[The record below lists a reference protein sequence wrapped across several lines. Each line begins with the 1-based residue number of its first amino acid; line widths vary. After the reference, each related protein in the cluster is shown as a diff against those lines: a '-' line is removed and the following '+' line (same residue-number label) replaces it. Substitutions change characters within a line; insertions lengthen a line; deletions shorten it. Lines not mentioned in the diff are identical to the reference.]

1 MLRMD
6 QYEHVRT
13 ANRVYG
19 HSISKISRD
28 TGHSRNTIK
37 KVLRGEKQNY
47 TPRKT
52 QPQPVIG
59 EFSHFIEQWL
69 LNDKEQPKKQ
79 RHTARRIY
87 HRLVSEYGFTGSESN
102 IRRHVREVKA
112 CLGMG
117 QIKAFIPLA
126 PDLGQEAEIDWGTA
140 TIKLDGQPTKV
151 KMFCMRSKGSGKSF
165 VRLYPCERQ
174 QAFFDGMMQGFAFFG
189 GIFPILIFDNLTTAV
204 KKVLVG
210 KKQLEQDS
218 FVKFRSY
225 YNFSARFCNPGQ
237 GHEKG
242 GVEGLVGFARRN
254 FLVPVPEVDSLEILN
269 KQILQECIA
278 YGGHRIAGRQQTV
291 AELFE
296 QEKKFLISLP
306 LIPFSNLQF
315 YNQKADK
322 YATVIIDKN
331 RYSVPVKYSG
341 YRLRITAGFDQ
352 VEIFYQN
359 LKIATHKRL
368 YNNNQW
374 QLNPDHY
381 LDLLRERPLAFHSA
395 RMIKSWRKQWPDNM
409 ERLLSRFCTA
419 QGESR
424 GIKDFILVLMLFRT
438 HAKEEVHNAI
448 KIAVTASLSN
458 SSGVEHIL
466 LSNRETPTRIESLPD
481 RSSLP
486 DADIASYAQL
496 GGVQ

>member
-13 ANRVYG
+13 ASRVYG
-19 HSISKISRD
+19 HSISKIARD

-37 KVLRGEKQNY
+37 KALQGEKQNY
-47 TPRKT
+47 SPRKK
-52 QPQPVIG
+52 QPHPVVG
-59 EFSHFIEQWL
+59 EYSHIIEKWL
-69 LNDKEQPKKQ
+69 IDDKTQPKKQ
-79 RHTARRIY
+79 RHTARRVY
-87 HRLVSEYGFTGSESN
+87 HRLVSEHGFSGSESN
-102 IRRHVREVKA
+102 IRKYVREIRA
-112 CLGMG
+112 LLGIG
-117 QIKAFIPLA
+117 QAKAFIPLA
-126 PDLGQEAEIDWGTA
+126 PDLGQEVEIDWGTA
-140 TIKLDGQPTKV
+140 TVKLDGKPTKV
-151 KMFCMRSKGSGKSF
+151 KMFCMRSKGSGKPF

-204 KKVLVG
+204 KKVLIG

-218 FVKFRSY
+218 FIKFRSY

-269 KQILQECIA
+269 SRILLECIA
-278 YGGHRIAGRQQTV
+278 YGSHYIAGRQQTV
-291 AELFE
+291 NELFE
-296 QEKKFLISLP
+296 QEKGS
-306 LIPFSNLQF
+306 LIPIPLAAFSNLHI
-315 YNQKADK
+315 YKQKADK

-331 RYSVPVKYSG
+331 RYSVPAKYSG
-341 YRLRITAGFDQ
+341 YQLRIIAAFEY

-359 LKIATHKRL
+359 LKIAKHERL
-368 YNNNQW
+368 YNNNRW

-381 LDLLRERPLAFHSA
+381 LELLRERPLAFHTA
-395 RMIKSWRKQWPDNM
+395 RVIKSWRQQWPDDM
-409 ERLLSRFCTA
+409 EKLLHRFCES

-424 GIKDFILVLMLFRT
+424 GVKDFILVLMLFRT
-438 HAKEEVHNAI
+438 RAKEDVHNAI
-448 KIAVTASLSN
+448 KIAVAASLSN
-458 SSGVEHIL
+458 SNGVKHVL
-466 LSNRETPTRIESLPD
+466 LSNQESPAKIESLPG
-481 RSSLP
+481 RTRQPCANISP
-486 DADIASYAQL
+486 YAQL